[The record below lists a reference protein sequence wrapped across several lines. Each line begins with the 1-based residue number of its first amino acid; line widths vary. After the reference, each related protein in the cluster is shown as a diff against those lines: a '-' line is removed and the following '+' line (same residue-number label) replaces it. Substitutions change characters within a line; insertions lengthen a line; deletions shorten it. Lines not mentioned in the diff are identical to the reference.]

1 MKVSR
6 LGQACRCSVI
16 KLSKSGSLSESDM
29 KRWQIKKNFYLL
41 GIEKLDRKSA
51 KSPEAT
57 ETAEPAE
64 DTETGTEE
72 HINFRFK
79 ELDHFR
85 WEVRLRNVPDE
96 EEIRLVDLSDSA
108 GASFQLD
115 RLQLRHRNK
124 NRNKIRTEAKA
135 EEETARD
142 GSGRTRD

>member
-1 MKVSR
+1 MK
-6 LGQACRCSVI
+6 L
-16 KLSKSGSLSESDM
+16 
-29 KRWQIKKNFYLL
+29 WQIKKSFYLL
-41 GIEKLDRKSA
+41 GVEKLDRESA

-64 DTETGTEE
+64 DNETGTGTENEE
-72 HINFRFK
+72 YINFRCK
-79 ELDHFR
+79 EIDHFR
-85 WEVRLRNVPDE
+85 WEVRHRDVPGE

-115 RLQLRHRNK
+115 RLQRRNRNK